1 MAARARGGSPRRR
14 TRGGGRAGEPA
25 TAGLRHAALAWLAEA
40 STARGASSAEE
51 HEKRSSFFS
60 SYVESPLGETYAKN
74 QLVWREGTETDGT
87 MCVVLEGA
95 FDVFMTHEDVH
106 GCKRESAVASLKK
119 GATFGETALRFDGR
133 RPTTVRARR
142 DSSRVLRVRRRDF
155 ERAWEMEREAVERNR
170 GRARATPP
178 HGARRGAPSEAARN
192 KRETK
197 RRLFGDAGAKR
208 LITDSSSD
216 SSEDE
221 SVRATTVDPSTLTPF
236 ELETSRDPP
245 THVTSSDARRET
257 TLFAGDETDESAKK
271 SKRTTRRLRSW
282 EREFLA
288 TLLTAV
294 TYDPGET
301 LPVAS
306 QSRDDTETVT

>member
-1 MAARARGGSPRRR
+1 MFALFAENEGERLGRRTKAAGTWTSPVLLAVAPVGDAAAAAAARARGGSPRRR
-14 TRGGGRAGEPA
+14 VHARGGGRAGDEPRHR
-25 TAGLRHAALAWLAEA
+25 GLRHAALAWLAEA

-133 RPTTVRARR
+133 RPTTARR
-142 DSSRVLRVRRRDF
+142 VAIRPECCASGGATSSAPGRWSVRPWSGKPRTRAATRRRT
-155 ERAWEMEREAVERNR
+155 AA
-170 GRARATPP
+170 A
-178 HGARRGAPSEAARN
+178 ARRAPSEAARN

-197 RRLFGDAGAKR
+197 RRLFGDADAKR
-208 LITDSSSD
+208 LHHRLSSD

-221 SVRATTVDPSTLTPF
+221 RSARRPSTRAL
-236 ELETSRDPP
+236 
-245 THVTSSDARRET
+245 
-257 TLFAGDETDESAKK
+257 
-271 SKRTTRRLRSW
+271 
-282 EREFLA
+282 
-288 TLLTAV
+288 
-294 TYDPGET
+294 
-301 LPVAS
+301 
-306 QSRDDTETVT
+306 